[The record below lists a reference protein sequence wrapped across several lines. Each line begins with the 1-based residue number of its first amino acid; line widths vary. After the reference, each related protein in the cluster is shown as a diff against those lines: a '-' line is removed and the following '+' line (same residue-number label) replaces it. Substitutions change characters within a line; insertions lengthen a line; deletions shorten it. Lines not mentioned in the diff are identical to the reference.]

1 MSQKPIKE
9 TLAVSD
15 NSLDLLRLFAALQI
29 AIAHYLNLSLLRYGI
44 RYKGDQFLLGLKRVL
59 SLYPG
64 LIILLT
70 ISGFLM
76 GGILKPCH
84 REKGFCSET
93 FPENLSWPVGLHA
106 ADCSTSLHLDGT

>member
-9 TLAVSD
+9 TLSVSD

-29 AIAHYLNLSLLRYGI
+29 AITHYLNLSLLKYGI
-44 RYKGDQFLLGLKRVL
+44 GFPGDQLLLGMKRVL

-64 LIILLT
+64 LIILLA

-76 GGILKPCH
+76 G
-84 REKGFCSET
+84 E
-93 FPENLSWPVGLHA
+93 
-106 ADCSTSLHLDGT
+106 SLNRATGR

>member
-9 TLAVSD
+9 MLAVSD

-44 RYKGDQFLLGLKRVL
+44 SYKGDQFLLGLKRVL

-64 LIILLT
+64 LIILLA

-76 GGILKPCH
+76 GESLNRATGRKDFVLKRFRRIYPGLC
-84 REKGFCSET
+84 GFAC
-93 FPENLSWPVGLHA
+93 
-106 ADCSTSLHLDGT
+106 C